1 MNNKGSYLIESFLE
15 MMSSERRSSK
25 NTIAAYHRDL
35 SEFLAFMKKKDKDL
49 ISNNIDDIRAY
60 LRLLSGS
67 LTSASIARKLSS
79 IRQFYKFLFEEKI
92 RDNNPSIN
100 LDQPVKKTVLPKFL
114 TKEEIDNLIQTAKES
129 TETDDVRL
137 LCMLELLYA
146 SGMRVSELVSL
157 KLTNF
162 QYQQNN
168 LTPILTV
175 RGKGNKERMVVIND
189 HAISAIDNYLK
200 IRHVFEAEEESLWL
214 FPSCGSHI
222 TRQRLGQL
230 LKALAI
236 KANLDPKKIS
246 PHILRH
252 SFASHL
258 LENGAD
264 LRSIQRLLGHSS
276 INTTQIYTHI
286 QLGKLQEVINKFHPM
301 AKET

>member
-1 MNNKGSYLIESFLE
+1 
-15 MMSSERRSSK
+15 
-25 NTIAAYHRDL
+25 
-35 SEFLAFMKKKDKDL
+35 
-49 ISNNIDDIRAY
+49 
-60 LRLLSGS
+60 
-67 LTSASIARKLSS
+67 
-79 IRQFYKFLFEEKI
+79 
-92 RDNNPSIN
+92 
-100 LDQPVKKTVLPKFL
+100 
-114 TKEEIDNLIQTAKES
+114 
-129 TETDDVRL
+129 
-137 LCMLELLYA
+137 
-146 SGMRVSELVSL
+146 
-157 KLTNF
+157 
-162 QYQQNN
+162 
-168 LTPILTV
+168 
-175 RGKGNKERMVVIND
+175 MVVIND
-189 HAISAIDNYLK
+189 HAIKAIDNYLK
-200 IRHVFEAEEESLWL
+200 IRHVFELKQESLWL

-301 AKET
+301 AKNQ